1 MACYSIS
8 KPIGCMECSELCLSD
23 RVGFAML
30 YIFDRTPGL
39 CQATLMLHTVGKFIA
54 VILAIWLPLFS
65 GNALAVSVAMQSMGG
80 GQHSVVA
87 QQGEPDAHCASTVQQ
102 HTQHARLAADQDQ
115 SAGHQDQPAGEDCGT
130 CHLACCGYMAAASIE
145 VMDAQPSDR
154 LFTLLST
161 QFQSI
166 TSTPLDPPPLARA

>member
-1 MACYSIS
+1 
-8 KPIGCMECSELCLSD
+8 
-23 RVGFAML
+23 
-30 YIFDRTPGL
+30 
-39 CQATLMLHTVGKFIA
+39 MLHTFGKFIA

-65 GNALAVSVAMQSMGG
+65 GNALAVSVAMQSTGG
-80 GQHSVVA
+80 DHHSIVV
-87 QQGEPDAHCASTVQQ
+87 QQGEPDVHCASTMQQ
-102 HTQHARLAADQDQ
+102 HPHHAQPAAHEDQ

-145 VMDAQPSDR
+145 VMEAHPSAKP
-154 LFTLLST
+154 FVLLST

>member
-1 MACYSIS
+1 MS
-8 KPIGCMECSELCLSD
+8 
-23 RVGFAML
+23 
-30 YIFDRTPGL
+30 
-39 CQATLMLHTVGKFIA
+39 HTVGKFIA

-80 GQHSVVA
+80 GHHSVVA
-87 QQGEPDAHCASTVQQ
+87 QQGEPHTDCASTVQQ

-115 SAGHQDQPAGEDCGT
+115 SAGHQEQPAGEDCGT

-145 VMDAQPSDR
+145 VTDAQPSDR
-154 LFTLLST
+154 LFTPFST